1 MANQSYYY
9 VPENSK
15 LPLLGAIAIFIL
27 LFGSGMLLNALR
39 ADSAAAVLTFLPTV
53 GFLFLMGVVFYW
65 FRIVVWESR
74 RGMHEG
80 KLDLSYR
87 WGMMWFIF
95 TEVMFFVAFFG
106 VLFYARFLA
115 VPWLSGEGDKA
126 ATVLLW
132 PDFIGTWP
140 LFENPDPAAFP
151 GPDNIINPLH
161 VPLLNTILLV
171 SSSFTVTWAHHAL
184 KENKRQ
190 ALIAW
195 LVFTIFLGI
204 LFLYFQAAEY
214 VEAYTE
220 LNLRLDS
227 GIYGSTFFMLTGFHG
242 AHVTLGT
249 IMLIVILC
257 RILAGH
263 FTPRKHFGFEAVSWY
278 WHFVDVVWIGL
289 FLFVYIL

>member
-9 VPENSK
+9 VPANSK
-15 LPLLGAIAIFIL
+15 LPLLGAIAMFIL
-27 LFGSGMLLNALR
+27 LLGSGMFLNALR
-39 ADSAAAVLTFLPTV
+39 TDSAAAVLTFLPAV

-65 FRIVVWESR
+65 FRVVVWESR

-140 LFENPDPAAFP
+140 LFENPDPTAFS
-151 GPDNIINPLH
+151 GPSNIINPLH

-184 KENKRQ
+184 KEDKRQ

>member
-1 MANQSYYY
+1 M
-9 VPENSK
+9 
-15 LPLLGAIAIFIL
+15 FIL
-27 LFGSGMLLNALR
+27 LFGSGMFLNALR
-39 ADSAAAVLTFLPTV
+39 ADSAAAVLTFLPAV
-53 GFLFLMGVVFYW
+53 GFLFLVGVVFYW
-65 FRIVVWESR
+65 FRVVIWESR

-106 VLFYARFLA
+106 VLFYVRFLA

-151 GPDNIINPLH
+151 GPDNLINPLH

-214 VEAYTE
+214 VEAYGE

-249 IMLIVILC
+249 VMLIVILC